1 MSHLNIRTQKYRG
14 MIGVGGIGSG
24 SFFELSGNDTL
35 GREESRGGRFLD
47 RKDYCK
53 LHIIAHYVQT
63 LLGPDFETIPVGK
76 VGNDDAGRRLI
87 DEMRQAGM
95 RTDLVRTSPGDSTLF
110 SFCFAYP
117 DGAGG
122 NLTSSDSACS
132 KVDAAC
138 VTQAVREFAWLED
151 RGIALAAP
159 EVPMEAR
166 ERLLD
171 LGTRHSLFRAAAF
184 TSEEMPRVVDSGL
197 LKRVDLLAANLDE
210 AAAAVNVPADGEPDR
225 IVGGAVEALGRVNP
239 KLRIS
244 ITGGVR
250 GSWTWDGAEL
260 SHVPAFDAEVASTA
274 GAGDAHF
281 AGILVGLAAG
291 LALRDAQE
299 FGALVAALSVTS
311 PHTIDKRIDRES
323 LREFAEE
330 SSAELSDPVRALLEE

>member
-1 MSHLNIRTQKYRG
+1 MSHLNIRKQKYRG

-24 SFFELSGNDTL
+24 SFFELSGNHTL
-35 GREESRGGRFLD
+35 GREESRGGRLLD

-76 VGNDDAGRRLI
+76 VGNDDAGRRLL

-95 RTDLVRTSPGDSTLF
+95 RTDLVWTSPGDSTLF
-110 SFCFAYP
+110 SFCFVYP

-122 NLTSSDSACS
+122 NLTTDDSACS

-159 EVPMEAR
+159 EVPIEAR

-184 TSEEMPRVVDSGL
+184 TSEEMPRVVESGL
-197 LKRVDLLAANLDE
+197 LKRVDLLAVNLDE
-210 AAAAVNVPADGEPDR
+210 AAAAINVPADGEPDR
-225 IVGGAVEALGRVNP
+225 IVDGAVEALGRVNP
-239 KLRIS
+239 TLRIS
-244 ITGGVR
+244 ITAGVR

-260 SHVPAFDAEVASTA
+260 SHVPAFDAEVVSTA

-291 LALRDAQE
+291 LSLRGAQE
-299 FGALVAALSVTS
+299 LGTLVAALSVTS

-323 LREFAEE
+323 LREFAGE
-330 SSAELSDPVRALLEE
+330 SGAELSNPVRALLEE